1 MYSTTIWPP
10 FWCHSAIH
18 FKQVSESQDNISE
31 LQDSLPN
38 EDDDHVDR
46 VLAQWAR
53 VQPDL
58 DTSPVAVIAR
68 LGRATAY
75 VDAGINARL
84 AEFGLSRAAWDV
96 LASLRRNGPP
106 YRLSPTQL
114 YVALMRSSG
123 AMTHRVY
130 GLERAGLVTRVPDLD
145 DARGMLVELTPKGIG
160 LVDRVAPVHLA
171 NERTLLQP
179 LSSDEQA
186 VLAGLL
192 RKLLLGLEQQQPTPP
207 PSGRGG
213 RPGRHA
219 RHAGKRH

>member
-1 MYSTTIWPP
+1 V
-10 FWCHSAIH
+10 H
-18 FKQVSESQDNISE
+18 
-31 LQDSLPN
+31 
-38 EDDDHVDR
+38 
-46 VLAQWAR
+46 
-53 VQPDL
+53 PDL

-106 YRLSPTQL
+106 HRLSPTQL

-130 GLERAGLVTRVPDLD
+130 GLERAGLVTRVPDPD
-145 DARGMLVELTPKGIG
+145 DARGMLVELSPQGIA

-171 NERTLLQP
+171 NERALLRS
-179 LSSDEQA
+179 LTDDEQR
-186 VLAGLL
+186 VLADLL
-192 RKLLLGLEQQQPTPP
+192 RKLLLALEQQQPTPP

-213 RPGRHA
+213 RRAHHAHRH
-219 RHAGKRH
+219 GK

>member
-1 MYSTTIWPP
+1 
-10 FWCHSAIH
+10 
-18 FKQVSESQDNISE
+18 VSESEGNISE
-31 LQDSLPN
+31 YQDNTSTATR
-38 EDDDHVDR
+38 DHVDR
-46 VLAQWAR
+46 VLGQWAS

-130 GLERAGLVTRVPDLD
+130 GLERSGLVKRVPDPN
-145 DARGMLVELTPKGIG
+145 DARGMLVELTPKGIA
-160 LVDRVAPVHLA
+160 LVDAIAPLHLD
-171 NERTLLQP
+171 NERKLLRA
-179 LSSDEQA
+179 LSDDEQRM
-186 VLAGLL
+186 LADLL
-192 RKLLLGLEQQQPTPP
+192 RKLLLTHEQEHPTPP

-213 RPGRHA
+213 RRKSHA
-219 RHAGKRH
+219 RHSIKTN